1 MGKHCSKD
9 GKNKLSKSS
18 STDIS
23 DGDTAEAVQRAK
35 TKARATLEMLG
46 IDKLSL
52 FGTMIP

>member
-46 IDKLSL
+46 MDKLSL